1 MFTTLIVQPIFN
13 LLVLIYALLP
23 GHNFGMAII
32 LFTIVIRILL
42 WPLVKKQLHQVKK
55 IRQIQPDIKR
65 IKAQTKG
72 DKRQEQLL
80 TMELYKEKGI
90 NPFGQLGLVLL
101 QVPIL
106 LGLYSGLTKV
116 IHHPNEIVNFAY
128 PALQHLPWMEELAKN
143 IHQFD
148 ATLFHVVDLTKS
160 AVGPDGIYWPAMLIV
175 LASAVTQ
182 FYQSKQLTPSSKDSR
197 SLRAILKDAG
207 QGKQADQSEV
217 NEAVGRSTRFLLPAM
232 IFLFTV
238 NIASALA
245 LYWLTSGIVAII
257 QQSIALR
264 EDAED
269 IEAASKT
276 NAVKTVAGKEVIE
289 GEVVETS
296 KQKASAKS
304 KKKSG
309 KGKRR
314 KK

>member
-32 LFTIVIRILL
+32 LFTIVVRLLL

-55 IRQIQPDIKR
+55 IRKIQPDIKR
-65 IKAQTKG
+65 IKAETKG
-72 DKRQEQLL
+72 DKRREQLL

-128 PALQHLPWMEELAKN
+128 PFLQHLPWMEQLAKD

-160 AVGPDGIYWPAMLIV
+160 AVGPSGIYWPAMIIV
-175 LASAVTQ
+175 LGSAVTQ
-182 FYQSKQLTPSSKDSR
+182 YYQSKQLTPASKDAR

-207 QGKQADQSEV
+207 SGKQADQSEV

-245 LYWLTSGIVAII
+245 LYWLTSGIVAMI

-269 IEAASKT
+269 IEAASTASAAKS
-276 NAVKTVAGKEVIE
+276 ASGKEVLE

-304 KKKSG
+304 KKKAG